1 MLYLILPTPFRH
13 SPPFFPPPP
22 PPPGS
27 ECYTRH
33 CSSLVPFS
41 PMNARMG
48 FPNFI
53 SVLALNIHVS
63 DLLPA
68 GAITLF
74 CEVEL
79 APNLTLISAAQRHVI
94 TSSQLAS
101 IGLLGKMMDDTLF
114 SDATLV
120 STVDGKEHKAHKAV
134 LASCSPVFKAMF
146 ENETQVWTVLT
157 ADMYM

>member
-1 MLYLILPTPFRH
+1 
-13 SPPFFPPPP
+13 
-22 PPPGS
+22 
-27 ECYTRH
+27 
-33 CSSLVPFS
+33 
-41 PMNARMG
+41 MNARMG

-146 ENETQVWTVLT
+146 ENETQVWNVLVMTVLT
-157 ADMYM
+157 ADIYMRVADF